1 MYCCTVLGFG
11 DMRFPGRSVCPVEGT
26 DVTLRL
32 DSRLAV
38 NRTEGLRSPGLVGR
52 AGALAT
58 VATSLGE
65 MGSATPSLSSD
76 VKHED
81 SEMFRRNGGVEKN
94 DVIAVFVSRI

>member
-1 MYCCTVLGFG
+1 
-11 DMRFPGRSVCPVEGT
+11 MRFLGRSVCPGEGT
-26 DVTLRL
+26 DATLRL

-38 NRTEGLRSPGLVGR
+38 NCTEGLRSPELVGR

-81 SEMFRRNGGVEKN
+81 NEMLRRNGGVEKN
-94 DVIAVFVSRI
+94 DVIVVFVSRI